1 MCFAGEASGVVGAA
15 HAGRERALGVA
26 ADPLGA
32 YTMPLPSSSRAM
44 MFFWIS
50 VVPS

>member
-1 MCFAGEASGVVGAA
+1 MTPVGTSREASADVCFDGK
-15 HAGRERALGVA
+15 HAVSHRTVA
-26 ADPLGA
+26 QN
-32 YTMPLPSSSRAM
+32 PLPSSSRAM